1 MLNETIVGEQ
11 PDMAS
16 FPVSQQQLNN
26 AMYWRRRDR
35 EERDWYAG
43 WTVRMS
49 QALAI
54 VREQMGRR

>member
-1 MLNETIVGEQ
+1 MLHETVVDER

-16 FPVSQQQLNN
+16 FPVAQNQLNN
-26 AMYWRRRDR
+26 AMYWQRRAR

-43 WTVRMS
+43 WQIRMS